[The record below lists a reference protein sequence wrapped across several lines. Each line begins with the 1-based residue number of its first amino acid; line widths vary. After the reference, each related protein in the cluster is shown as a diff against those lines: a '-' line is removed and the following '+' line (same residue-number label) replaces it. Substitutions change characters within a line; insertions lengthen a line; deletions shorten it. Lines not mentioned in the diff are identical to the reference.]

1 MFIIIVITALA
12 TPKYVLAQDAIPT
25 DALVE
30 STEVVVEEPVVEET
44 GAPTE
49 APLVEETG
57 APTEAPLV
65 EETAVPTKAP
75 VVVETAVPTEA
86 PVVEEA
92 VAEIVEV
99 LTTEEIIIVD
109 ENGDELPMAS
119 QEAADVI
126 SNSDPFFWNGSQW
139 IGYTSMTGTCPSFVA
154 VCNQVAAPF
163 TTALTVIPE
172 NSTLYVQSGY
182 YDEEVTVSTSG
193 LSFMAFNTISGVAD
207 SSVISSYTDG
217 FASIRALILNA
228 AFNATYGVYADE
240 ITVMPN
246 GYLSDALML
255 ANPANL
261 EATITADVKIVDG
274 GTNVQDANHSDD
286 TKYEWECGEPNIS
299 IDTSKI
305 YRMVLK
311 NPKSAAVL
319 GYYGTNANDEINDL
333 IIGASMSEQI
343 TLSFM
348 DPDLDC
354 PPGFSESGGVC
365 TKNPACQPGHTS
377 WDGKCW
383 YYEWG
388 WHESAK
394 NYCSSGTYN
403 SSTQKCERA
412 GTPVCPSGT
421 TYNSGSGK
429 CDLPAWSN
437 QNEQYEFWKLLNKSH
452 SSTDLTN
459 PIFNYIQDFG
469 TSVPI
474 TQKLWFLWPV
484 GQGASNP
491 TTCAHGS
498 LLNGFCVDQENPCS
512 TGYSYDATQNLCV
525 KSHSPECDYRYS
537 YNSSTN
543 KCERSGY
550 SPRTPSCDSGY
561 SLNTVTDKCEKT
573 KSYSCDSGYTINGA
587 SGKCEKNYGAPT
599 CRSGERVSPT
609 SGMCEKIVSP
619 SNTQLT
625 FLKLPIPQTGCTDP
639 ALCPLPACE
648 FNPDI
653 PYNDPE
659 CPAPCEYNSE
669 IPSTDANCA
678 PIVCTIGDVDYIS
691 MPEGYMAVDTEAG
704 CAPIVCTIDNTD
716 YASMPDGY
724 MAVDTEAGCAPI
736 VCTIDNTDYVS
747 MPDGYMAVDT
757 EAGCAPIVCTIDN
770 ADYASMPEGY
780 MAVDTEAGCAPIICT
795 IDNVDYASMPEGYMA
810 VNTEAGCAPIVCTI
824 GDVPQATVP
833 IGMIVVGGVCVT
845 PVSVTTP
852 TPALAIPVTGGALIP
867 VTGGTLIVSGLGH
880 SCMTYNNG
888 QVVCWGLNESGQ
900 LGDGTTVD
908 KSEAV
913 YVKNLTGVFN
923 LTAGSKHTCALT
935 ASGEIWC
942 WGENSSGQLGDG
954 STTNSSIPVKV
965 TGLPDQVLSITAG
978 EEFTCAQLMNQEVWC
993 WGKNNLGQLNDGTT
1007 TNQTS
1012 PVKSK
1017 LTAMLAQ
1024 ISGGQGLLLGSDVLG
1039 SVSEWVKAQ
1048 AEAVKLLENSLSIS
1062 ANRWGETGCAVS
1074 ADGSVKCWGSDLTS
1088 ALVVGA
1094 LPALEVGSGLDHN
1107 CSINSDQTVSCW
1119 GSNGS
1124 GQLGNGTNKDS
1135 DSATLVKNLALT
1147 RALAV
1152 GAHHTCV
1159 LSGTG
1164 YTAMCWGENTY
1175 GQLGNGTTSNS
1186 NVPVLV
1192 VLPK

>member
-1 MFIIIVITALA
+1 MNRSIEKLLKVMFIIIVITALA

-30 STEVVVEEPVVEET
+30 STEVVVEEPV
-44 GAPTE
+44 
-49 APLVEETG
+49 VEETG

-704 CAPIVCTIDNTD
+704 CAPIVCTIDN
-716 YASMPDGY
+716 
-724 MAVDTEAGCAPI
+724 
-736 VCTIDNTDYVS
+736 
-747 MPDGYMAVDT
+747 
-757 EAGCAPIVCTIDN
+757 